1 VYLAYA
7 VSMSDTVTT
16 MGARELR
23 EKLGQR
29 IDAAHWKG
37 EPTIAEKNGEPRAVL
52 IPYAEWLACQSAE
65 VRPPSPPA

>member
-1 VYLAYA
+1 
-7 VSMSDTVTT
+7 MSNAVTT
-16 MGARELR
+16 MGAREFR

-37 EPTIAEKNGEPRAVL
+37 EPTIVEKNGDPRAVL
-52 IPYAEWLACQSAE
+52 IPYAEWLASRPAE